1 MKALI
6 PIMAAGLLIVPG
18 AALAQGASKVSP
30 GHEMQQKGSH
40 NAPGASY
47 YATGHE
53 MQRDETTGKTTGAS
67 KFAPGHEK
75 KQQNLKDPDHDHDVD
90 TKTRR

>member
-6 PIMAAGLLIVPG
+6 PIMAAGLLIAP
-18 AALAQGASKVSP
+18 GASKVSP

-47 YATGHE
+47 YAPGHE
-53 MQRDETTGKTTGAS
+53 MQRHETTGKTTGAS

-75 KQQNLKDPDHDHDVD
+75 KQQNLKDPDRDHDID

>member
-1 MKALI
+1 
-6 PIMAAGLLIVPG
+6 
-18 AALAQGASKVSP
+18 
-30 GHEMQQKGSH
+30 MQQKGSH

-47 YATGHE
+47 YAPGHE
-53 MQRDETTGKTTGAS
+53 MQRHETTGAS

-75 KQQNLKDPDHDHDVD
+75 TQRNLKDPDHDHDID

>member
-6 PIMAAGLLIVPG
+6 PILAAGLLIVPG

-47 YATGHE
+47 YAPGHE
-53 MQRDETTGKTTGAS
+53 MQRHETTGAS

-75 KQQNLKDPDHDHDVD
+75 TQRNLKDPDHDHDVD

>member
-1 MKALI
+1 
-6 PIMAAGLLIVPG
+6 
-18 AALAQGASKVSP
+18 
-30 GHEMQQKGSH
+30 
-40 NAPGASY
+40 
-47 YATGHE
+47 

>member
-6 PIMAAGLLIVPG
+6 PILAAGLLIVPG

-30 GHEMQQKGSH
+30 GHEMQQNGSK

-47 YATGHE
+47 Y
-53 MQRDETTGKTTGAS
+53 
-67 KFAPGHEK
+67 APGHEK

>member
-18 AALAQGASKVSP
+18 AALAQGASNVTP

-47 YATGHE
+47 Y
-53 MQRDETTGKTTGAS
+53 
-67 KFAPGHEK
+67 APGHEK

>member
-18 AALAQGASKVSP
+18 AALAQGASNVTP
-30 GHEMQQKGSH
+30 GHEMQQKGSK

-47 YATGHE
+47 YVRHPE
-53 MQRDETTGKTTGAS
+53 RRGAS
-67 KFAPGHEK
+67 LNCRTAISRCFAPR
-75 KQQNLKDPDHDHDVD
+75 DDS
-90 TKTRR
+90 R

>member
-6 PIMAAGLLIVPG
+6 PILAAGLLIVPG

-30 GHEMQQKGSH
+30 GHEMQQNGSK

-47 YATGHE
+47 YAPGHE
-53 MQRDETTGKTTGAS
+53 MQRHETTGKTTGAS

-75 KQQNLKDPDHDHDVD
+75 KQQNLKDPDRDHDVD